1 MVKKKYRALR
11 FVAFLLQVFG
21 WLSLVLGIIAT
32 VGAFLTGVLNWVSLP
47 VLEGV
52 LGSMSGIITGIIGA
66 GVTLVSSIITC
77 VVFLA
82 AADYF
87 FLQIEIEQNTRAS
100 AEYLRQLA
108 QAQIITPPP
117 QLPVPAE
124 SYPIA
129 ATGSTGST
137 APTITV
143 ESTPTP
149 Q

>member
-11 FVAFLLQVFG
+11 FVAFLFQVFG
-21 WLSLVLGIIAT
+21 WVSLVLGILGA
-32 VGAFLTGVLNWVSLP
+32 VGALAAGLLNWVSIP
-47 VLEGV
+47 ALEQVRGFSTMAGFV
-52 LGSMSGIITGIIGA
+52 AGIVGA

-87 FLQIEIEQNTRAS
+87 NLQIEIEQNTRAS
-100 AEYLRQLA
+100 VEYLRQIA

-117 QLPVPAE
+117 QLPAPVD
-124 SYPIA
+124 SYPA
-129 ATGSTGST
+129 PASTQST